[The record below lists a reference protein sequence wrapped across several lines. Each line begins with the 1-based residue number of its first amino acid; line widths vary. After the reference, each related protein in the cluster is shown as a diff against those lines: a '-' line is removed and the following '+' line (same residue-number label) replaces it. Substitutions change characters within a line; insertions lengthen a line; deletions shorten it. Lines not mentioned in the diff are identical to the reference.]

1 MPVCTHFGVE
11 NSRKSF
17 DIVSIN
23 ALHFAQIQ
31 FCGDSPAPDPCNGHH
46 SQKKLLKN
54 LNNDFVQKF
63 GAIHSFFSC
72 ILVDIYPEKNKIV
85 YASAGHPDQIIQRK
99 NWDILN
105 LSRTGKIMG
114 LMKDVE
120 FEEVEISFEKGDK
133 LFLFTDGLFEE
144 FNTNKEEF
152 GEKQVVSIIK
162 AYSDSELKEL
172 FPILMDN
179 LNTFLEN
186 SSRQDD
192 ITFIGVEHDR
202 E

>member
-1 MPVCTHFGVE
+1 
-11 NSRKSF
+11 
-17 DIVSIN
+17 
-23 ALHFAQIQ
+23 
-31 FCGDSPAPDPCNGHH
+31 
-46 SQKKLLKN
+46 
-54 LNNDFVQKF
+54 
-63 GAIHSFFSC
+63 
-72 ILVDIYPEKNKIV
+72 
-85 YASAGHPDQIIQRK
+85 
-99 NWDILN
+99 
-105 LSRTGKIMG
+105 MG

-179 LNTFLEN
+179 LNSFLEN